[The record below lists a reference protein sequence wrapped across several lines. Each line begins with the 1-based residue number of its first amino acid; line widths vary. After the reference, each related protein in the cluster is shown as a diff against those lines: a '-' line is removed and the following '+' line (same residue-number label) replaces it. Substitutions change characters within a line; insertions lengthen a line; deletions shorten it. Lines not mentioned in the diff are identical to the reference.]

1 MEMATEQEEKQPEVT
16 ATEEAVHQPEKDELT
31 DNPAEEAETTPA
43 ADDLVLDI
51 VAGADPLDID
61 DAEVADMVI
70 DAPADMVIDFD
81 GADADEDEVEDS
93 EQSTEQASVAPAEK
107 QADDTEPEDQMEYIT
122 KAVFTISEQVSEL
135 SKAVSFLSAEVQKV
149 SDDTEYTVKWSD
161 STKLHKPISAVFIV
175 VACLLLTALYAA
187 TGYLAK
193 QHIQLQKRQDSLS
206 ELAVQAVE
214 NLHKRQAEFDN
225 RFASL
230 VGEELQ
236 KERAVISKESVH
248 SKLNRLRHGASEFKL
263 LRTHTGDW
271 LVPKEKAEEVIT
283 DHDLIT
289 FLNQLY
295 EKTGRSLAV
304 HPSLPPHKVV
314 VMLQPDGKGGTLMRI
329 TNNTV
334 Q

>member
-1 MEMATEQEEKQPEVT
+1 MATEQEEKQPET
-16 ATEEAVHQPEKDELT
+16 ATTEEAVHQPEKDELANHGAKET
-31 DNPAEEAETTPA
+31 EAASVEG
-43 ADDLVLDI
+43 DFILDI
-51 VAGADPLDID
+51 VADADPLDID
-61 DAEVADMVI
+61 ATETTDMIVDGPVDLVVDTDGTDMADT
-70 DAPADMVIDFD
+70 
-81 GADADEDEVEDS
+81 EDS
-93 EQSTEQASVAPAEK
+93 EQATEQASIAPAEK
-107 QADDTEPEDQMEYIT
+107 QADGTEPEDQMEYIT
-122 KAVFTISEQVSEL
+122 KAVFTISEQISDL
-135 SKAVSFLSAEVQKV
+135 SKAVSFLSAELQKV
-149 SDDTEYTVKWSD
+149 SDDTEQTVKWSE
-161 STKLHKPISAVFIV
+161 STRLHKPLSAVFIV

-206 ELAVQAVE
+206 ELAVQAVD

-248 SKLNRLRHGASEFKL
+248 SKLNRLRNGASEFKL

-271 LVPKEKAEEVIT
+271 LVPKEKNEEIIT

-289 FLNQLY
+289 LLNQLY

-314 VMLQPDGKGGTLMRI
+314 VMLQPDGKGGSLMRI